1 MRTQISKDEAELRS
15 SFDFSKAVRGK
26 FHERYKKG
34 STVTLLDGKPEPGDL
49 LSSEDGDSQLTE
61 VFGKNLLISHLVT
74 AGFEVAQP
82 VRDRG
87 IDLIAYRDGKDGR
100 PFLACPIQLK
110 ASTQESFSLDK
121 KYKPFPRLLI
131 AYVWNV
137 QGREQSDVY
146 ALTFGEAEHVLEEK
160 GYAKTDSWTKKGY
173 YFVRSAGQE
182 LKDILEPYKMTPQR
196 WQEKL
201 QALQAL

>member
-26 FHERYKKG
+26 FHERYQKG
-34 STVTLLDGKPEPGDL
+34 TSVTLLEGKPEYDDPL
-49 LSSEDGDSQLTE
+49 LSENGDPQLTE
-61 VFGKNLLISHLVT
+61 VFGRNLLISHLVT

-87 IDLIAYRDGKDGR
+87 IDLIAYRDGKDGK

-110 ASTQESFSLDK
+110 ASAQESFSLDR
-121 KYKPFPRLLI
+121 KYRLFPHLLI

-137 QGREQSDVY
+137 QAKEQSDVY
-146 ALTFGEAEHVLEEK
+146 ALTFGEAEHVLEER
-160 GYAKTDSWTKKGY
+160 GFAKTDSWTKNGY

-182 LKDILEPYKMTPQR
+182 LKKILEPYKMTPQR

-201 QALQAL
+201 QAL